1 VLENRSNILREVLD
15 ASSDVKEYLADKA
28 AELLNDDFLNVLPGI
43 LNNADSASEIENML
57 EIIARSADV

>member
-1 VLENRSNILREVLD
+1 MLENRSNILREVLD